1 MNTISFN
8 SKRISEGYLN
18 RPWLHRDI
26 IEIIKRD
33 LNITTSYQ
41 SGLDIG
47 CGAGLSTK
55 ALKLICEKVTGTD
68 ISSEMINICKETYND
83 KLFNFYVA
91 KAEETKIPEE
101 RYDIITA
108 AGVINWIDKNSFL
121 NNTDKILGPNG
132 IIVIYD
138 FWITDSMIDN
148 PEYTNWYNNKYLN
161 KFPKPPRNENKWT
174 KEELPYN
181 YHMLDQIEYT
191 LSYDFSLNDFINFMM
206 IQSNVNVQIEND
218 ILSENEVREWMI
230 KSLRPVWKKETETL
244 IFKAYNWYI
253 KKD

>member
-1 MNTISFN
+1 MNNISFN

-68 ISSEMINICKETYND
+68 ISSEMINICKETYDD

-108 AGVINWIDKNSFL
+108 AGVIK
-121 NNTDKILGPNG
+121 
-132 IIVIYD
+132 
-138 FWITDSMIDN
+138 
-148 PEYTNWYNNKYLN
+148 
-161 KFPKPPRNENKWT
+161 
-174 KEELPYN
+174 
-181 YHMLDQIEYT
+181 
-191 LSYDFSLNDFINFMM
+191 
-206 IQSNVNVQIEND
+206 
-218 ILSENEVREWMI
+218 
-230 KSLRPVWKKETETL
+230 
-244 IFKAYNWYI
+244 
-253 KKD
+253 